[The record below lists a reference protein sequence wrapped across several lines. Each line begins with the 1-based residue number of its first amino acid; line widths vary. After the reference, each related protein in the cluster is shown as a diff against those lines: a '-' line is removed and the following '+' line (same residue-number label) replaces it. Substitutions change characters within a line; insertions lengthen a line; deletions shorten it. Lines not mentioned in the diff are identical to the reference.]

1 MAKKRISR
9 RAFIKTAISTS
20 AVGAMAASGA
30 VSFSKKANAM
40 SYEDYNKLME
50 HYDRGK
56 RTFSFCEMCFWNC
69 GLHVYTRGNRVHK
82 IEGNLNHPNNY
93 GHICAK
99 GNSGIYELYG
109 PNRLK
114 FPMIRAGERGS
125 GKWKKASWDEAFNYI
140 GEKLKPVID
149 KYGPQSLASFVHGTG
164 EEPFK
169 ILARILGTPNVVVP
183 AYSQCLGSRSMGWF
197 LTYGTIPS
205 GHNPYDTRNAKY
217 MISFGRNVT
226 GAIQVREAEFLVEGL
241 RKGGKLV
248 VLDPRFSE
256 LAAKAYKW
264 LKIRPGS
271 DMAFALA
278 LIHVLIRDG
287 LINYEFI
294 EKYCYGFDLLADH
307 VKQYTPQW
315 AEKETD
321 IPSKEIEHIAWEFAE
336 ASPNA
341 IAFPAR
347 RFSRYG
353 NDTQTVRTIAIL
365 NALIGNWGMP
375 GGFWARTPFPI
386 DLQQDSYCISS
397 AHLHTLP
404 LPELPKIKRADGA
417 GSEQFPLAP
426 TNLGR
431 ENGMIDATI
440 TGKPYPIKAWL
451 VYDTNPIQGS
461 ANAKK
466 LLLKEALKNLDL
478 IVDIDIIP
486 NDIGWYADVLLPE
499 STYLERYDMPHIQA
513 DKYPFIALREP
524 AVKPLFDTKPSW
536 GIAKGI
542 AKQFGLEKY
551 YSLTP
556 KEIQEKVISMLPKEQ
571 QKELKEEGVYVYYD
585 TKPYPQAAGTPLK
598 FQTPTGKIELYSTL
612 LSKYQSKFGDD
623 YSPMPKYKPLKQPE
637 KGEFRLL
644 FGRVPEHTHSR
655 TQNNELLHEIYPVNK
670 LWVNVNAA
678 KNINLRNGDKVV
690 VHSNTTDID
699 SLPIEVYATD
709 LIREDCV
716 FMAHGFGHISK
727 GLSIA
732 YHLGASDSFLCSN
745 DVDPISSAGAFL
757 NGFVTIKKI

>member
-1 MAKKRISR
+1 MTKKRISR
-9 RAFIKTAISTS
+9 RAFIKTATTVS
-20 AVGAMAASGA
+20 AVGALA
-30 VSFSKKANAM
+30 VSGTLSLSKRAGAM
-40 SYEDYNKLME
+40 SYEDYNKLMQ

-69 GLHVYTRGNRVHK
+69 GIYVYTRGKRVHK
-82 IEGNLNHPNNY
+82 IEGNPWHPNNY

-99 GNSGIYELYG
+99 GNSGIYELYD

-114 FPMIRAGERGS
+114 FPMIRTGERGS
-125 GKWKKASWDEAFNYI
+125 GKWKKVSWNEAFEYI
-140 GEKLKPVID
+140 GQKLKPIID
-149 KYGPQSLASFVHGTG
+149 KYGPQSLAAFVHGTG

-169 ILARILGTPNVVVP
+169 ILARVLGTPNVVVP
-183 AYSQCLGSRSMGWF
+183 AYSQCLGSRSMGWY

-278 LIHVLIRDG
+278 LIHVLIRDD
-287 LINYEFI
+287 LVNYEFI
-294 EKYCYGFDLLADH
+294 EKYCYGYDLLADH
-307 VKQYTPQW
+307 IKQYTPQW

-353 NDTQTVRTIAIL
+353 NDTQTVRAIAIL

-375 GGFWARTPFPI
+375 GGLWVRTRFPL
-386 DLQQDSYCISS
+386 DLHQESYCISS
-397 AHLHTLP
+397 SSIHPLP
-404 LPELPKIKRADGA
+404 LPEVPKIERADGA
-417 GSEQFPLAP
+417 SSEKFPLAP
-426 TNLGR
+426 ANLGR

-440 TGKPYPIKAWL
+440 SGKPYPIKAWL
-451 VYDTNPIQGS
+451 IYGTNPILS
-461 ANAKK
+461 SSNAKK
-466 LLLKEALKNLDL
+466 LLLKKAFKNLEL
-478 IVDIDIIP
+478 IIDVDVIP
-486 NDIGWYADVLLPE
+486 NDISWYADVILPE
-499 STYLERYDMPHIQA
+499 STYLERYDMPRIQA
-513 DKYPFIALREP
+513 DMYPFIALREP
-524 AVKPLFDTKPSW
+524 AIEPLYDTKTSW
-536 GIAKGI
+536 EIAKGI

-551 YSLTP
+551 YALTP
-556 KEIQEKVISMLPKEQ
+556 KELQEKVVSKLSKEQ
-571 QKELKEEGVYVYYD
+571 QKELKEKGVYVYYD
-585 TKPYPQAAGTPLK
+585 TNPYPQAAGIPLR
-598 FQTPTGKIELYSTL
+598 FNTPTGKIELYSTI
-612 LSKYQSKFGDD
+612 LSKYKDKFGDS
-623 YSPMPKYKPLKQPE
+623 YYPMPKYESVEHPKQ
-637 KGEFRLL
+637 GQFRLL
-644 FGRVPEHTHSR
+644 FGRVPEHTHAR
-655 TQNNELLHEIYPVNK
+655 TQNNELLHELFPVNK
-670 LWVNVNAA
+670 VW
-678 KNINLRNGDKVV
+678 INDKVARKMGLKNNDKV
-690 VHSNTTDID
+690 ILHSETTGED
-699 SLPIEVYATD
+699 SLPIEVFVTD

-716 FMAHGFGHISK
+716 FIAHGFGHISK
-727 GLSIA
+727 GLNIA

-745 DVDPISSAGAFL
+745 DVDPISGAGAFH
-757 NGFVTIKKI
+757 NGFVTIKKV